1 MIYLKKSIKFLIS
14 AASIIAAGYAL
25 ISNRQ
30 LRVTEYNMPVSKLP
44 KSFDGKKI
52 LLIAD
57 LHKKRYGDRFDN
69 LINSCAACEPDY
81 IFFAGD
87 LYSRDEGDMLPKITL
102 MKRLVSIA
110 PTYYVLGNH
119 ETDNMDN
126 CEALCF
132 RMKQT
137 GVKVLRN
144 DMAYLL
150 NDGRAVAVY
159 GAQLP
164 QRYYRNKDFSHK
176 NLPKLN
182 ADVLE
187 RLMGKT
193 DKNVCN
199 FLISHNPFPFEAYA
213 EWGADAVFSGH
224 CHGGIIRLPLIGG
237 LLSPERKFFPR
248 YTKGIYETEGKN
260 AISSMAL
267 TVGLGK
273 FRLNNPAEI
282 MLITLVKR

>member
-1 MIYLKKSIKFLIS
+1 MIHLNIASKLLVS
-14 AASIIAAGYAL
+14 AAVVFSAGYAL

-30 LRVTEYNMPVSKLP
+30 LRVSKYNMPVCKLP

-87 LYSRDEGDMLPKITL
+87 LYSRDETDMLPKITL

-132 RMKQT
+132 RMKQS
-137 GVKVLRN
+137 GVNVLRN
-144 DMAYLL
+144 QMTYLL
-150 NDGRAVAVY
+150 CDGSAVNLY
-159 GAQLP
+159 GAQFP
-164 QRYYRNKDFSHK
+164 QRFYRNKDFSYK
-176 NLPKLN
+176 DLPRPD
-182 ADVLE
+182 ADTLE
-187 RLMGKT
+187 KLMGKT
-193 DKNVCN
+193 DKNACN

-224 CHGGIIRLPLIGG
+224 CHGGVIRLPLIGG
-237 LLSPERKFFPR
+237 LLSPERRFFPK
-248 YTKGIYETEGKN
+248 YTKGIYETKSVNGT
-260 AISSMAL
+260 SSMAL